1 MARAVARRRRVRS
14 FIFVNDREIS
24 SQSARAVRTRRD
36 RRRAVESASS
46 STHSRALEPRPV
58 VARVIG
64 GGRVV
69 VVARIPS
76 DHRQTYPT
84 DRRPRDAAFDRETDR
99 ARAT

>member
-1 MARAVARRRRVRS
+1 VTPRNLVT
-14 FIFVNDREIS
+14 F
-24 SQSARAVRTRRD
+24 ARAVRTRRD